1 MFYRFD
7 QFPLSPL
14 SLKALE
20 DAGFKTMTV
29 VQEATL
35 PIILKGELLG
45 IESIYK
51 IIFLLNLGAY
61 FYINVFKIF
70 SNFMP
75 IFHFAMLMTT
85 YDLSSVVL
93 ILMLG

>member
-35 PIILKGELLG
+35 PIILKGEHFFSLNSISLELLIRHKDKG
-45 IESIYK
+45 LGFRKNDIEIK
-51 IIFLLNLGAY
+51 
-61 FYINVFKIF
+61 KRR
-70 SNFMP
+70 
-75 IFHFAMLMTT
+75 
-85 YDLSSVVL
+85 
-93 ILMLG
+93 

>member
-35 PIILKGELLG
+35 PIILKGEHFISLELLVMQKYNT
-45 IESIYK
+45 I
-51 IIFLLNLGAY
+51 
-61 FYINVFKIF
+61 
-70 SNFMP
+70 
-75 IFHFAMLMTT
+75 
-85 YDLSSVVL
+85 
-93 ILMLG
+93 